1 MNLKNGNPEHR
12 LEKVT
17 RIGFEVEDDFDL
29 IINNKLEKII
39 YASLITYSEDRFSC
53 QSNC

>member
-1 MNLKNGNPEHR
+1 MNLKNVTLQHR

-17 RIGFEVEDDFDL
+17 PIGFEVEDDFDL

-39 YASLITYSEDRFSC
+39 YASLITYFEDRFSC